1 MTYCTIFDLVIGESN
16 DPDFPVYL
24 ALKDYIIKATIPDYT
39 SLLRKLNIQ
48 SRRFA
53 RQEQIKRGKQ

>member
-24 ALKDYIIKATIPDYT
+24 ALKDNIIKATIAEYA
-39 SLLRKLNIQ
+39 SVLRKMNIQ
-48 SRRFA
+48 NRRFA
-53 RQEQIKRGKQ
+53 RQEQIKRGKP